1 MMVVVAMSK
10 KNETRNKSVKQ
21 MKTAGTVL
29 FSTYTLFYSLSRFE
43 FKLDCYSIEMVWN
56 EIYNVSK

>member
-1 MMVVVAMSK
+1 MVVVAMSK

-43 FKLDCYSIEMVWN
+43 FKLDCYSIEMV
-56 EIYNVSK
+56 